1 VRIISQITE
10 TPPGASLTKGFEMT
24 FDEWFR
30 AEFGEPPTDKT
41 AAELD
46 NEVEIANQ
54 RYHQA
59 RNVLA
64 TTKELRRSQ
73 HVWSAERNAA
83 KYAWELAK
91 NEVNK

>member
-1 VRIISQITE
+1 
-10 TPPGASLTKGFEMT
+10 MT

-46 NEVEIANQ
+46 NDVEIANQ

-59 RNVLA
+59 RNEFHTA
-64 TTKELRRSQ
+64 KELRRSQ
-73 HVWSAERNAA
+73 HVWSTERNAA
-83 KYAWELAK
+83 KYAWERAK